1 MTHEKQNIGGG
12 AEHPGSD
19 EQMIAQI
26 LGDLRRVEAP
36 SDFEFRLKARIAN
49 AKPSESRPASLFPVL
64 KYAVPLALLLFVTA
78 GVILNSTYNRPV
90 DNGAVAAIDA
100 PAPEPEKQ
108 VSTEAEPAGNSLNSI
123 LADGRDQGTAERPKT
138 PAVPGGPVRNPE
150 VATGP
155 RSEGPRV
162 RIFTGG
168 NDRLPRVPKEFTV
181 TPNPSLT
188 NTNQA
193 SAKSDDVRQALS
205 SIGVAV
211 ELEGGAWQVR
221 SVGPGRGSEL
231 GVRPGDRVEAID
243 GQRINADTAFRDG
256 FRLTTMTVRRDGV
269 ELELRAKP

>member
-19 EQMIAQI
+19 EQKIAQI
-26 LGDLRRVEAP
+26 LGDLRRVETP

-64 KYAVPLALLLFVTA
+64 KYAVPLALMLFVTA
-78 GVILNSTYNRPV
+78 GVILNSAYNQPV

-108 VSTEAEPAGNSLNSI
+108 ASTESEPAGNSPNSI
-123 LADGRDQGTAERPKT
+123 LADGREQGTAERPKP
-138 PAVPGGPVRNPE
+138 PAVTGGPVRKPD
-150 VATGP
+150 VATAP
-155 RSEGPRV
+155 RSEGPGV
-162 RIFTGG
+162 RIFGG
-168 NDRLPRVPKEFTV
+168 GRDRLPRVPKEFTV
-181 TPNPSLT
+181 TPNPSST

-193 SAKSDDVRQALS
+193 SVKSDDVRQALS
-205 SIGVAV
+205 SVGVAV
-211 ELEGGAWQVR
+211 ELEGGTWQVR
-221 SVGPGRGSEL
+221 SVGPGRGNDL

-243 GQRINADTAFRDG
+243 GQRIDASTSFRDG

-269 ELELRAKP
+269 EIVLRAKP